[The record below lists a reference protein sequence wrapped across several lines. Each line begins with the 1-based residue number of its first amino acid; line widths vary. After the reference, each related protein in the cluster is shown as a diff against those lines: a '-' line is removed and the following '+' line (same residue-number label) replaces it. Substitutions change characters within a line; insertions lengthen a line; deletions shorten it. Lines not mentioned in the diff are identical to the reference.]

1 MIDLR
6 VLGPNRPSTFKKVFS
21 DVPGAIY
28 GCLKVRQIVG
38 ETFRWRATFYF
49 DQWLQSTYGWF
60 LLWLQ
65 NASRVNLGQNEH
77 YFGIALVECFA
88 AR

>member
-28 GCLKVRQIVG
+28 GCLKVRYAVR
-38 ETFRWRATFYF
+38 ERLLRW
-49 DQWLQSTYGWF
+49 
-60 LLWLQ
+60 
-65 NASRVNLGQNEH
+65 
-77 YFGIALVECFA
+77 
-88 AR
+88 